1 MPRAEKTVR
10 MQEMQ
15 PVLSSGKESYVVSLA
30 VDTSFRAPGEEAE
43 ADQRAHG

>member
-15 PVLSSGKESYVVSLA
+15 PVLSSGKESYVTSLA
-30 VDTSFRAPGEEAE
+30 VDTFRAPGEEAE